1 MIASRRLLS
10 LLTMF
15 VLVLPAAEARAQAA
29 APAAPGPA
37 PPSPVSGIRGKL
49 AAADLPSAESILEVH
64 REKHGEDGP
73 WLAGLSWLARGA
85 LMLGERD
92 KAARFAALARVRCAD
107 SLAADPGLT
116 QRPNAEIALGASL
129 EVEAQ
134 LLARSRGT
142 RAATAFLRDELS
154 RISGPV
160 ALRSRLHKRINL
172 LELTG
177 RPAPEIVPDDVIG
190 PGPSSLAAMRGRP
203 VVLFLWAEW
212 CGDCKA
218 QAASLARVRAKFES
232 RGLQVVALTRWYDD
246 AGARVRERARVDSVW
261 KAVYPGMGETPVVFG
276 TASMERYGG
285 SATPTFVF
293 VDRTGIVRG
302 YTATRLTE
310 EALERAVAAIAD

>member
-1 MIASRRLLS
+1 
-10 LLTMF
+10 MF
-15 VLVLPAAEARAQAA
+15 MLVLPAAARAQAA
-29 APAAPGPA
+29 APAAPSPA

-92 KAARFAALARVRCAD
+92 KAARFAALARARCAD
-107 SLAADPGLT
+107 SVAMDPGLT
-116 QRPNAEIALGASL
+116 QRPNAETALGASL
-129 EVEAQ
+129 EVQAQ

-154 RISGPV
+154 RIPGPV
-160 ALRSRLHKRINL
+160 ALRSRLYKRINL

-190 PGPSSLAAMRGRP
+190 PGTVSLAALRGRP

-246 AGARVRERARVDSVW
+246 VGARVRERARVDSVW

-276 TASMERYGG
+276 TDSMERYGG

-293 VDRTGIVRG
+293 VDRAGIVRG